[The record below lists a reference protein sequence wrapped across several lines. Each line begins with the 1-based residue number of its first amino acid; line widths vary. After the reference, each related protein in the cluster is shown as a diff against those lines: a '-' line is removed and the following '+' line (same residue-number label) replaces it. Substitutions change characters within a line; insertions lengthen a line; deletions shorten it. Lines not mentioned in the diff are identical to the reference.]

1 MGSGAAGVGREFS
14 SGFGDGERRKMDVC
28 EDFEGI
34 VELDEV
40 DRELLRAGSIKK
52 KSMKGGHMWEKGLL
66 PGDGVINRELKGS
79 PWTESYK
86 KRSWVHQNLM

>member
-1 MGSGAAGVGREFS
+1 MDSGGADVGREFS

-40 DRELLRAGSIKK
+40 DNEVLRAGFNFKK
-52 KSMKGGHMWEKGLL
+52 KVNEGGQSGGGGYYLEM
-66 PGDGVINRELKGS
+66 GS
-79 PWTESYK
+79 STES
-86 KRSWVHQNLM
+86 